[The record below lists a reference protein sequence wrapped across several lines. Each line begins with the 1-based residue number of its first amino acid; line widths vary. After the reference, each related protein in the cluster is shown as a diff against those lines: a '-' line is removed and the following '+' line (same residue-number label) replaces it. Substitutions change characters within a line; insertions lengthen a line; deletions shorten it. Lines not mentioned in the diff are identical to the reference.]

1 MVPEREVMV
10 LKRRIGNA
18 EGGGAH
24 RPLSSRGSW
33 GTAAVC
39 VLFGV
44 MIAASMLAARG
55 TDLRPSRNGGMAE
68 LVTSQ
73 VHHIREL
80 NEEVSE
86 LETEVDGL
94 SRQAAPVPEAEPP
107 LELQRVAGPAVRV
120 TLEDAPDSVN
130 PVGVDADLLVVH
142 QQDVQAVV
150 NELWAAGAEAM
161 TIQGQ
166 RVVSTT
172 AVKCVGN
179 TVVLHEVPYAPP
191 YVIEAIGDPER
202 LNAGLDESEAIA
214 LYKEHAEAYSL
225 GYRQET
231 LTEAE
236 APPYEG
242 STQLMHARR

>member
-1 MVPEREVMV
+1 
-10 LKRRIGNA
+10 
-18 EGGGAH
+18 
-24 RPLSSRGSW
+24 
-33 GTAAVC
+33 
-39 VLFGV
+39 
-44 MIAASMLAARG
+44 
-55 TDLRPSRNGGMAE
+55 
-68 LVTSQ
+68 
-73 VHHIREL
+73 
-80 NEEVSE
+80 
-86 LETEVDGL
+86 
-94 SRQAAPVPEAEPP
+94 
-107 LELQRVAGPAVRV
+107 
-120 TLEDAPDSVN
+120 
-130 PVGVDADLLVVH
+130 
-142 QQDVQAVV
+142 
-150 NELWAAGAEAM
+150 M

-191 YVIEAIGDPER
+191 YVIEASGDPER

-242 STQLMHARR
+242 STQLVHARR

>member
-1 MVPEREVMV
+1 M
-10 LKRRIGNA
+10 KRWA
-18 EGGGAH
+18 ENGDGAG
-24 RPLSSRGSW
+24 RRRLSRSRGSW

-86 LETEVDGL
+86 LEDEVDEL

-107 LELQRVAGPAVRV
+107 LELQRVEGPAVRV

-142 QQDVQAVV
+142 QQDIQAVV

-179 TVVLHEVPYAPP
+179 TVVLHDVPYSPP
-191 YVIEAIGDPER
+191 YVIEAIGDPDR

-214 LYKEHAEAYSL
+214 LYKDYAEAYSL

-231 LTEAE
+231 LAGTE

-242 STQLMHARR
+242 STQLVHARR